1 METSPVRI
9 SATSNTNEV
18 LQEIGARLLE
28 LRLQQNLTAAQLAR
42 LAGVSLRTVN
52 RAEAGENISL
62 DTVIRVLRAA
72 NRLGALEDFLPIPL
86 VSPLQLVAMRGRER
100 QRASSPRKQRPT
112 SEPLA
117 PTDASDRD
125 SR

>member
-1 METSPVRI
+1 MRI
-9 SATSNTNEV
+9 SDSSSTREI
-18 LQEIGARLLE
+18 LHEIGARLQA
-28 LRLQQNLTAAQLAR
+28 LRLQQNMTAAQLAT
-42 LAGVSLRTVN
+42 LASVSQRTVN

-100 QRASSPRKQRPT
+100 QRASSPRKKRSA